1 MFEKSVTVTN
11 TVGLHARAAAYF
23 VQRASEFKST
33 ILIQK
38 GERIANAKSLLG
50 VLSLGIMPG
59 AEINL
64 TAEGKD
70 EKNAINTLCDLII
83 SDFAE

>member
-1 MFEKSVTVTN
+1 MFEKSVTITN

-38 GERIANAKSLLG
+38 NERTANAKSLLG

-59 AEINL
+59 AEVTL
-64 TAEGKD
+64 TADGKD
-70 EKNAINTLCDLII
+70 EKTAINVLYDLII
-83 SDFAE
+83 SDFSE